1 MSLKISKE
9 KIIFILLLAMYLFFR
24 FFLIKDGNFIFFY
37 DQGRDA
43 ILAREI
49 YQDHDLKIQGPTASG
64 SSDTLFHG
72 VFYYYLLALLYWAFA
87 GNPQLVSYG
96 LFFLSSVTLL
106 VMFYLVMK
114 LSKSRLIAFFAV
126 FLLAINLDQSILSS
140 WLSNPQ
146 LLTWILPIFYLL
158 TYLVF
163 IEKKDQFLPV
173 LTLSLALSNQAA
185 IYTLYLGF
193 TLLIFYSYRAIEE
206 KKLLLFSLKNIFI
219 SLLLYFLGVGTM
231 LLNQFLLYKN
241 GIFSLTSLDDGSHQ
255 TQNYFLQIIQITK
268 LYALKFSHVFFGQ
281 QTGWAFLPF
290 LFIVSQL
297 KKFKKGEILFFLA
310 ILLGPGILLILQNRG
325 TYHFFIGIEFIFI
338 LLFCIALGKLNL
350 NASHKKLLLFSLS
363 IIFLLINFFALVNY
377 RQTKINILAIQ
388 QERFYQDDLALI
400 EKTYQ
405 LAGDESFSISVLASP
420 YGTIPS
426 WAYLYEYYAKENNL
440 TAPSF
445 YGPSQNGLVA
455 ESLLREE
462 VFPLQKHFSIIEPGF
477 SETDKLR
484 VDYQLEQDNY
494 YPVKGQS
501 YFGSLILE
509 DRSL

>member
-64 SSDTLFHG
+64 SSDTLFHN

-96 LFFLSSVTLL
+96 LF
-106 VMFYLVMK
+106 
-114 LSKSRLIAFFAV
+114 
-126 FLLAINLDQSILSS
+126 
-140 WLSNPQ
+140 
-146 LLTWILPIFYLL
+146 
-158 TYLVF
+158 
-163 IEKKDQFLPV
+163 
-173 LTLSLALSNQAA
+173 
-185 IYTLYLGF
+185 
-193 TLLIFYSYRAIEE
+193 
-206 KKLLLFSLKNIFI
+206 
-219 SLLLYFLGVGTM
+219 
-231 LLNQFLLYKN
+231 
-241 GIFSLTSLDDGSHQ
+241 
-255 TQNYFLQIIQITK
+255 
-268 LYALKFSHVFFGQ
+268 
-281 QTGWAFLPF
+281 
-290 LFIVSQL
+290 
-297 KKFKKGEILFFLA
+297 
-310 ILLGPGILLILQNRG
+310 
-325 TYHFFIGIEFIFI
+325 
-338 LLFCIALGKLNL
+338 
-350 NASHKKLLLFSLS
+350 SLS
-363 IIFLLINFFALVNY
+363 IIFLLINFFVLVNY